1 MPGPI
6 MLPQLDQNQNTNT
19 PNHEP
24 IASQQPETK
33 KVEVKKPIP
42 TKTEPEVI
50 SVDDEEDKSN
60 NDSTPHKQVRW
71 KKQDDMR
78 LFAYLEEY
86 CREHTTT
93 IPDLLEKADHTEETD
108 HFWAT
113 TAKKV
118 KWVGT
123 YIAL

>member
-6 MLPQLDQNQNTNT
+6 MLPHQGQPEISNAPNQNQISNL
-19 PNHEP
+19 EP
-24 IASQQPETK
+24 ITT
-33 KVEVKKPIP
+33 KVELKKPIP
-42 TKTEPEVI
+42 LKTEPEVI

-60 NDSTPHKQVRW
+60 NESSHHKQVRW

-78 LFAYLEEY
+78 LFAYLEQY
-86 CREHTTT
+86 CHEKNTT
-93 IPDLLEKADHTEETD
+93 IPDLIEKADHTEETD